1 MTEYLIVTRH
11 AGAVE
16 WLRLQGIT
24 GEVVSHATAENVSG
38 RFVIGALPL
47 HLASLTASITTIDL
61 PGLSAEQRGQDLT
74 PEQMDAA
81 GAHLTTYKV
90 AKEPEER
97 YHV

>member
-47 HLASLTASITTIDL
+47 HLITTIDL